1 MPQLRPSTLRPKP
14 FLPPSATWSGFGRV
28 TTSRY
33 GRRSTPLVGK
43 RRISWKPPLQ
53 TKGDDM
59 RHNLKSLLSVSTL
72 FVGLI
77 AAPALYAQDE
87 PTGSQNRMMGQ
98 GRMNQ
103 GGTMQDGQGM
113 RKMMGQMNQMM
124 GTCHQMS
131 QAMKANKIGR
141 ASCRERVW
149 QYVKLR
155 VVGVQ

>member
-59 RHNLKSLLSVSTL
+59 RHNLTSLLSVSTL
-72 FVGLI
+72 FVVLI
-77 AAPALYAQDE
+77 AAPALYAHAQ
-87 PTGSQNRMMGQ
+87 PTGPQTPLTGHSQK
-98 GRMNQ
+98 
-103 GGTMQDGQGM
+103 GT
-113 RKMMGQMNQMM
+113 
-124 GTCHQMS
+124 
-131 QAMKANKIGR
+131 
-141 ASCRERVW
+141 
-149 QYVKLR
+149 
-155 VVGVQ
+155 

>member
-59 RHNLKSLLSVSTL
+59 RHNLKNLLSASAL
-72 FVGLI
+72 FLGLI
-77 AAPALYAQDE
+77 AAPAIYAQDE
-87 PTGSQNRMMGQ
+87 TPGSQNRMMAQ
-98 GRMNQ
+98 AIR
-103 GGTMQDGQGM
+103 GQGM
-113 RKMMGQMNQMM
+113 QGQD
-124 GTCHQMS
+124 GTIQGAP
-131 QAMKANKIGR
+131 Q
-141 ASCRERVW
+141 
-149 QYVKLR
+149 
-155 VVGVQ
+155 